1 MGQCH
6 AQSMTRVYAADS
18 ELLQEPLQPEPR
30 PQPEGGPWCCA
41 VSGCADTTNT
51 VTNSEASD
59 FKLPASRLQATGA
72 PTSWPQAE
80 IFQHRD
86 GLEGDQAGNLNVNS
100 ASAQP
105 PEASDSEPAC
115 ARESLKHLEYGFD
128 FALTQEQ
135 AEDVRVHWYF
145 STKWM

>member
-6 AQSMTRVYAADS
+6 TQSMTRVYAADS
-18 ELLQEPLQPEPR
+18 ELLQEPLQPE

-51 VTNSEASD
+51 VTASEASD
-59 FKLPASRLQATGA
+59 FKLSASRLRATGA
-72 PTSWPQAE
+72 PTSWPPAE
-80 IFQHRD
+80 IQH
-86 GLEGDQAGNLNVNS
+86 GLGGDQAGNLNVNS
-100 ASAQP
+100 AQP
-105 PEASDSEPAC
+105 PEAWDSEPAG
-115 ARESLKHLEYGFD
+115 ARENLKHLEYGFD

-135 AEDVRVHWYF
+135 VSDPRVHEYF